1 MWVETVSPSFRA
13 RHETADGGEA
23 ARVLDSLEL
32 TRERIEEHFPR
43 AVVGLTVVLHGSFL
57 SLALARP
64 PAALAWL
71 TSVPAARRYVV
82 GWGDA
87 RELHVLG
94 ERALDARASGLSD
107 SREMLRLGAAAMYAR
122 RVVLENNHDLR
133 LRPALTRRAATL
145 RWAWL
150 LDGAARWFSGQTDHA
165 RPAIL
170 RRLREGR
177 EPRFPP
183 GWRDAALLGGTVIDL
198 IVEEKGELAAAQV
211 ASRLPSGGPRAAL
224 RKAFDERPLTEIEGA
239 WRRHLARLVG
249 G

>member
-13 RHETADGGEA
+13 RHESADGGEA

-32 TRERIEEHFPR
+32 TRVRMAEHFPR
-43 AVVGLTVVLHGSFL
+43 AVVGLTAVLHGSFL

-64 PAALAWL
+64 PVAVTWLA
-71 TSVPAARRYVV
+71 SAPAARRYVV
-82 GWGDA
+82 GWGDV

-94 ERALDARASGLSD
+94 ERALDSRASGLPD
-107 SREMLRLGAAAMYAR
+107 SRAMLRLAPAAMYAR
-122 RVVLENNHDLR
+122 RVVVENNHDLR
-133 LRPALTRRAATL
+133 LKPAPARRAATL

-150 LDGAARWFSGQTDHA
+150 LDGAARWFSGQTEHA

-198 IVEEKGELAAAQV
+198 LVDEKGELAAAQV
-211 ASRLPSGGPRAAL
+211 ASRLPPGGPGAAL
-224 RKAFDERPLTEIEGA
+224 RKAFDERPLTEVEGA
-239 WRRHLARLVG
+239 WRMHLARLAG